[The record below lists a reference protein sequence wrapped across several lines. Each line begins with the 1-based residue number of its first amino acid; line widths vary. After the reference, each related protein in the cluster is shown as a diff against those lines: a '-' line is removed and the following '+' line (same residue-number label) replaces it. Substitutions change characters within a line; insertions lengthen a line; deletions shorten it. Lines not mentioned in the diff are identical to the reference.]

1 MFSTQ
6 EFFKNNPDKRLGSH
20 SDIVAKWLLK
30 KMRMK
35 FSWLNQAIDSGKF
48 KTDNFINEWSEYL
61 RNVTPFDIQKAWEY
75 IDKERANKMAPTLK
89 EFKNIISLVK
99 SRAATYDEL
108 HQEAMNLGA
117 IVYGCRC
124 GHCYENK
131 TRISISPTQFYN
143 KKLN

>member
-6 EFFKNNPDKRLGSH
+6 EFFKNNPDKLLGSH
-20 SDIVAKWLLK
+20 SDVVSKWLLK

-48 KTDNFINEWSEYL
+48 NTDNFIKEWSEYL

-75 IDKERANKMAPTLK
+75 IDKERSNKMAPNLK
-89 EFKNIISLVK
+89 EFKNIIELVK
-99 SRAATYDEL
+99 SRSSTYDEL
-108 HQEAMNLGA
+108 HQEALRMGA

>member
-6 EFFKNNPDKRLGSH
+6 EFFKNNPDQCLGSH

-30 KMRMK
+30 KMRLK

-99 SRAATYDEL
+99 SRLATYDEL

-124 GHCYENK
+124 GYCYENK

-143 KKLN
+143 NKLN